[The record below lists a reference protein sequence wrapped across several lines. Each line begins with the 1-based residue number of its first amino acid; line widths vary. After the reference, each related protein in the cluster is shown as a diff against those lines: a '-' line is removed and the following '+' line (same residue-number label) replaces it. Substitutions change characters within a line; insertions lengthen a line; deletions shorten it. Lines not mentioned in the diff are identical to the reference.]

1 MRQPL
6 SGSFAR
12 SISTTTTRSPAAA
25 RSSTITAFPVETLRS
40 SARVEQR
47 PSLRSASTARISE
60 DRYSTKAAPAIQP
73 TVHNIFENTTGS
85 WQYVVA
91 DPETL
96 TAVIID
102 PVLEFEPVT
111 QTVGTRTADK
121 LLELVKKHGYK
132 VERILETHAHADHMT
147 AASYLQ
153 RRLASDQGH
162 KPSICIGSRIDQV
175 QKRFSSRYHVPKD
188 EYATVFDTLLEDE
201 EEFSIGNIKAKAI
214 HIPGHTPDHM
224 GYKIGDNVF
233 TGDLIFH
240 KDLGTARADFPG
252 GSAEQIFKSAQ
263 KILALPGHTRVW
275 SGHDYPP
282 EGREAMSSMTV
293 QEHREQNKHLMDGTS
308 EEEFVKMR
316 NTRDAALAAPKLLH
330 QSLQVNIRGG
340 NLPKPDEDGQ
350 RTLHLPLKLDKLS
363 W

>member
-1 MRQPL
+1 MPPIIIAIELNSMKNHRNQSPTEMSSIKYSLRPLKMRQPL

-25 RSSTITAFPVETLRS
+25 RSSTITASPVETLRS

-224 GYKIGDNVF
+224 GYKIGGKWCYLDAC
-233 TGDLIFH
+233 LI
-240 KDLGTARADFPG
+240 
-252 GSAEQIFKSAQ
+252 
-263 KILALPGHTRVW
+263 
-275 SGHDYPP
+275 
-282 EGREAMSSMTV
+282 
-293 QEHREQNKHLMDGTS
+293 
-308 EEEFVKMR
+308 
-316 NTRDAALAAPKLLH
+316 KLLTKTKTTC
-330 QSLQVNIRGG
+330 
-340 NLPKPDEDGQ
+340 LPVTSYST
-350 RTLHLPLKLDKLS
+350 RTWAPLEQTSPAAVPSRSSSPRKRF
-363 W
+363 